1 MSFSKAIGMAALAGA
16 TVMLMGCATKAPIPV
31 AENFEYTSQ
40 PKVRSAGHWEL
51 VSRDVVA
58 QTLGTL
64 NKAGAA
70 GAPLFVAL
78 PPNPSAFDY
87 AFRDF
92 LITEFVQSGTPVL
105 QAPGQT
111 LDVTYQA
118 QLVRHNS
125 DRPRF
130 IPGVFTM
137 LATGVAAAYGLRHEH
152 IDTQIGAGL
161 GLAVAADYA
170 NSINSGGPTNTEMI
184 LTTTVSRGGQY
195 IARKTDVYY
204 LENAD
209 TPLFL
214 RGSSYRPVPL
224 KVVSQ

>member
-1 MSFSKAIGMAALAGA
+1 MSISKAIGAAVLVGTAA
-16 TVMLMGCATKAPIPV
+16 MLTGCANAPIPV
-31 AENFEYTSQ
+31 AENFQYTSQ
-40 PKVRSAGHWEL
+40 QKVRSAGHWEL

-64 NKAGAA
+64 NQAGAA
-70 GAPLFVAL
+70 GAPLYVAL

-92 LITEFVQSGTPVL
+92 LITQFVQSGTPVM

-111 LDVTYQA
+111 LDVTYEA
-118 QLVRHNS
+118 QVVRHNS
-125 DRPRF
+125 DRPHF
-130 IPGVFTM
+130 IPGMFTM
-137 LATGVAAAYGLRHEH
+137 LAAGVGAAYGLRHEH
-152 IDTQIGAGL
+152 VDAKILAGL

-184 LTTTVSRGGQY
+184 LTTTVSRNGQY
-195 IARKTDVYY
+195 VARKTDVYY

-214 RGSSYRPVPL
+214 RPSHYRAVNMT
-224 KVVSQ
+224 VVSQ